1 MKIKIATSSSK
12 LKSPSSSSWEEI
24 LNESIQMM
32 EFGVEPRSALKQCAN
47 DSGIEYGDNM
57 QKFVNWAELQLR

>member
-1 MKIKIATSSSK
+1 MKIKIATSFSK